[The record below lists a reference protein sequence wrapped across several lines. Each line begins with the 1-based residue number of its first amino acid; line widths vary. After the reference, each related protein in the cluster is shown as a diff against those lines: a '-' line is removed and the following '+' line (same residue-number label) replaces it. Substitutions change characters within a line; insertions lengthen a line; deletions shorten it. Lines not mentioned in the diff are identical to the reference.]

1 MPDHIIILR
10 VRSHEGF
17 AHTRREARNALTKGL
32 QAWGGDFSL
41 VSMSPVP
48 ADRYIKRRRSP
59 TKRDKLPLLPF
70 MEPSK

>member
-1 MPDHIIILR
+1 MRDHILILR

-17 AHTRREARNALTKGL
+17 QYTRRDVRSALTKGL

-48 ADRYIKRRRSP
+48 ASRYIRKRRSP
-59 TKRDKLPLLPF
+59 IRRDKLPLLPF

>member
-1 MPDHIIILR
+1 MRDHIIIVR

-17 AHTRREARNALTKGL
+17 THTRRDVRSALTKGL

-48 ADRYIKRRRSP
+48 ASRYIAKRRSP
-59 TKRDKLPLLPF
+59 VARQKLPQLPF
-70 MEPSK
+70 EDTK